1 MGYGVQYKIAALVV
15 IGWFMVFNA
24 TFNNILAIFW
34 WSLLLMEEAGV
45 PGENHQP
52 AETLATLSTQD
63 TRTETK
69 KTKRKNTTQK
79 ARKKLGNT
87 DPANTGMNPGAHE
100 V

>member
-1 MGYGVQYKIAALVV
+1 MML
-15 IGWFMVFNA
+15 NA
-24 TFNNILAIFW
+24 TFSNILAISW

-63 TRTETK
+63 TRTKTK
-69 KTKRKNTTQK
+69 KDTKKRNKEKKQH
-79 ARKKLGNT
+79 KKLKQMGNT